1 MTGCALKIVNFVFS
15 KIFSLSLTAFRFAV
29 DETKMTLTP
38 LSSSVDTVAIGSQSK
53 LSSGD
58 VQALTKSYSCAGKVA
73 TYGGGNALV
82 SSILITLTLM
92 IPGSQSL

>member
-1 MTGCALKIVNFVFS
+1 M
-15 KIFSLSLTAFRFAV
+15 SLTAFRFAV

-38 LSSSVDTVAIGSQSK
+38 LSSSVETVAIGSQSK

-58 VQALTKSYSCAGKVA
+58 VQALTKSYSCAGRVA

-82 SSILITLTLM
+82 SSIYKYIVNFN
-92 IPGSQSL
+92 PHGSRVLEPVVGSGK

>member
-1 MTGCALKIVNFVFS
+1 MTGCTLKIVNFVFS

-58 VQALTKSYSCAGKVA
+58 IQALTKSYSCAGRVA
-73 TYGGGNALV
+73 TNGGGNALV
-82 SSILITLTLM
+82 SSVQVH
-92 IPGSQSL
+92 SSL

>member
-1 MTGCALKIVNFVFS
+1 VKKNLKNPPKKYFKK
-15 KIFSLSLTAFRFAV
+15 KIFSLSLSVFRFAV

-58 VQALTKSYSCAGKVA
+58 VQALTKSYSCAGRVA

-82 SSILITLTLM
+82 SSV
-92 IPGSQSL
+92 PVHSSL